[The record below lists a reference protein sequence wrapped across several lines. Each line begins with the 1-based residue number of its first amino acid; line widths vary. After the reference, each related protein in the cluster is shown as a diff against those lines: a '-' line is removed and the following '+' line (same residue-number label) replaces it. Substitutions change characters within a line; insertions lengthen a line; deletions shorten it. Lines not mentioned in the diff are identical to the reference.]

1 MTARVRISTTKRVKL
16 LTDHGEACA
25 TCGISLHLQPWHL
38 DHRIPLSMGGADDAS
53 NWQPLC
59 HACHLEKTKEEAP
72 TRAKAIRLDAAHKGA
87 KAPPVR
93 KLQSRG
99 FAKSQPKRTATAPL
113 NKPAAWREG

>member
-1 MTARVRISTTKRVKL
+1 MNRREPISTTKRIKL
-16 LTDHGEACA
+16 LADHGEACA
-25 TCGISLHLQPWHL
+25 TCGISLRLKPWHL

-59 HACHLEKTKEEAP
+59 HACHLDKTTAEAP
-72 TRAKAIRLDAAHKGA
+72 ARAKAKRLEAAHKGA
-87 KAPPVR
+87 KAPPAR

-99 FAKSQPKRTATAPL
+99 FAKTERKRPATAPL